1 METPINLREVDRRSR
16 TDTKQPISIDC
27 AADSLQTSNYLDC
40 QDIDSLDGDDEVDM
54 KYLQTDEHDNHQ
66 VEQKVMLTASVSQA
80 SVTLMDALKSELFSK
95 TLLISE
101 LQKTISLQDQK
112 NLQK

>member
-1 METPINLREVDRRSR
+1 
-16 TDTKQPISIDC
+16 
-27 AADSLQTSNYLDC
+27 
-40 QDIDSLDGDDEVDM
+40 M
-54 KYLQTDEHDNHQ
+54 KYLQRDEQDNHQ
-66 VEQKVMLTASVSQA
+66 AEQKAMLTGSVSQA
-80 SVTLMDALKSELFSK
+80 SVTLMDALKNELFSK